1 MATEVMKKLLAA
13 VLCAAAFQALAS
25 GDYGPSYTQFKAYR
39 APDIA
44 LPRFQAGELGVIQP
58 GMRRVYLYTA
68 WRAMMLG
75 PKAARAPGT
84 EGGLARADGSA
95 FGYGWSE
102 PDETGAAPLIGR
114 LAKALRRD
122 GDDPEVRKIAAC
134 PATAITHAV
143 RTLDAAAARPDATPA
158 RLDAWIIAQQQV
170 GAACQEAQDARY
182 RFGDDAKPAQ
192 LTMPPALPDSE
203 PAYWRQVR
211 EYQRAAWYFHAQRYA
226 DSAALFERIGAT
238 RGHPMQPLGRYLAL
252 RAEIRRAVA
261 AAKDTDE
268 ARREQQARE
277 LEARGARIVGDAA
290 LAPLH
295 EATRALLR
303 SMRVN
308 LTPGSRLAELSRHL
322 DNPAADPFVEDRL
335 GDWALLMDGPAPA
348 ALRGRHDFIDWI
360 ETVRDCADKD
370 DCAAPAAHAL
380 ERWRKTSARPWLVA
394 TLVLSQSVPADVEKA
409 ALAIGPDD
417 PAWLTARYQ
426 LARLTRLAGRLDA
439 TRALADEA
447 LRGKLSPATR
457 NLFREERFAAATSVL
472 DAGRFLLRTNI
483 DYGER
488 GVVVEDAI
496 NDDGL
501 RWLNERLAVP
511 DLIELAGETALPAN
525 LRARI
530 AGAAW
535 MRAALLGNVAQGK
548 RAAALLADLLPAMR
562 PGLARYQRA
571 PTAEAARHQMLVESM
586 RFGLAAQ
593 LTMSAGPVTTV
604 APDEVTAS
612 GWCSF
617 RPEGDGARAF
627 AWRLPAPP
635 SAGDSAARQQ
645 EQGSLQA
652 LKTATGTV
660 GDDVLRWAA
669 QQPTDPELP
678 WLLHVVV
685 ASTRGGCLD
694 ADAKQLSKKAHAL
707 LHKRWPGSEWARKTP
722 YFY

>member
-1 MATEVMKKLLAA
+1 MRKLLAA
-13 VLCAAAFQALAS
+13 MLCAAAAQALAS
-25 GDYGPSYTQFKAYR
+25 GDYGPSYTLFKAYR

-58 GMRRVYLYTA
+58 GMRRVYLYSA

-75 PKAARAPGT
+75 PKAARSPGM

-102 PDETGAAPLIGR
+102 PDETGAAPLISR
-114 LAKALRRD
+114 LAKALRSD

-143 RTLDAAAARPDATPA
+143 HTLDAAAARPDATPA

-170 GAACQEAQDARY
+170 GAACQETQDARY
-182 RFGDDAKPAQ
+182 RFGDAKPAQ

-226 DSAALFERIGAT
+226 ESAALFERIGAT
-238 RGHPMQPLGRYLAL
+238 RGHPMQALGRYLAL
-252 RAEIRRAVA
+252 RADIRRAVA

-268 ARREQQARE
+268 ARREQQASE
-277 LEARGARIVGDAA
+277 LEARGARILGDAA
-290 LAPLH
+290 LTPLH

-303 SMRVN
+303 AMRFG
-308 LTPGSRLAELSRHL
+308 LTPDSRLAELSRHL
-322 DNPAADPFVEDRL
+322 DSPRADPFIEDRL
-335 GDWALLMDGPAPA
+335 GDWALLMDGHHPAT
-348 ALRGRHDFIDWI
+348 LRGKHDFVDWI
-360 ETVRDCADKD
+360 ETVRECAGKD
-370 DCAAPAAHAL
+370 DCAAPGAHAL
-380 ERWRKTSARPWLVA
+380 ERWRKTAARPWLVA
-394 TLVLSQSVPADVEKA
+394 TLMLSQAIPADVERA
-409 ALAIGPDD
+409 ALAIGPDY
-417 PAWLTARYQ
+417 PAWVTARYQ
-426 LARLTRLAGRLDA
+426 LARLARLAGRADA
-439 TRALADEA
+439 TRTLADEA
-447 LRGKLSPATR
+447 LRRALSPATR
-457 NLFREERFAAATSVL
+457 NLFREERFAAATSVR

-488 GVVVEDAI
+488 GVVQEDAL

-501 RWLNERLAVP
+501 RWLNDRLAVA
-511 DLIELAGETALPAN
+511 DLIELAGDTALPVD
-525 LRARI
+525 LRARV

-535 MRAALLGNVAQGK
+535 MRAALLGNAGDGK
-548 RAAALLADLLPAMR
+548 RAATLLAELVPAMA

-571 PTAEAARHQMLVESM
+571 PSSDEARHAMLVESM

-593 LTMSAGPVTTV
+593 LTMYAGPVKAM
-604 APDEVTAS
+604 APDDVTAS

-617 RPEGDGARAF
+617 RPAPDGARAF

-635 SAGDSAARQQ
+635 SAGDSAARQR
-645 EQGSLQA
+645 EQGGLQA

-660 GDDVLRWAA
+660 GDDVLEWVAR
-669 QQPTDPELP
+669 QPADPELP

-694 ADAKQLSKKAHAL
+694 GDAKQLSKKAHGV
-707 LHKRWPGSEWARKTP
+707 LHKRWPGNEWARKTP